1 MTGTEGQGQ
10 IDRDGGTGMGE
21 REERA
26 RNGPGGIETG
36 AEGHSGGQRE
46 DDKEARTGA
55 GTRSETDL
63 GQRKMDRDRYRG
75 KGRRTDIGTGT
86 DGLEQG
92 KRQRNSDRGQG

>member
-10 IDRDGGTGMGE
+10 RDRDRGTGMGK

-26 RNGPGGIETG
+26 RNGPGGIKTG
-36 AEGHSGGQRE
+36 AEGLQWRQRE
-46 DDKEARTGA
+46 DDKEARTGT

-63 GQRKMDRDRYRG
+63 GQRKMGRDRYRG
-75 KGRRTDIGTGT
+75 KGRRTDIGTWT

-92 KRQRNSDRGQG
+92 KGQRNRDRGQG

>member
-10 IDRDGGTGMGE
+10 RDRDRGTGIGE

-26 RNGPGGIETG
+26 RNGPGGIKTG

-46 DDKEARTGA
+46 DDKEARNDT
-55 GTRSETDL
+55 GTRSEIDL

-75 KGRRTDIGTGT
+75 KGRRTDIGTWT
-86 DGLEQG
+86 DRLEQG
-92 KRQRNSDRGQG
+92 KGQRNRERGQG

>member
-10 IDRDGGTGMGE
+10 RDRDRGTAMGE
-21 REERA
+21 REERV
-26 RNGPGGIETG
+26 RNDPGGIKTG
-36 AEGHSGGQRE
+36 AEGHSGGERE
-46 DDKEARTGA
+46 DHKEARTGA

-63 GQRKMDRDRYRG
+63 GQRKVDRDRYRG

-92 KRQRNSDRGQG
+92 MGQRNRDREQG

>member
-1 MTGTEGQGQ
+1 MAV
-10 IDRDGGTGMGE
+10 

-26 RNGPGGIETG
+26 RHDPGQIKTG
-36 AEGHSGGQRE
+36 AEGHSGGERE
-46 DDKEARTGA
+46 DDKEARFDT

-63 GQRKMDRDRYRG
+63 GQRKMGRDRYRD

-92 KRQRNSDRGQG
+92 KGQRNRDRGQG